1 MVEPVPNELQVRD
14 GRPDEIADLV
24 EIMLAGYA
32 EHEARFPPE
41 HWAAYTTDI
50 AAAADRLHESELIVA
65 ERLGPDG
72 GQRLGVV
79 TYFPAYRH
87 SGLGVD
93 VADAPVPG
101 FRLLAVTPQGRG
113 HGVGQLLVEE
123 CLRRARA
130 QGASELMLH
139 TATFMAAAVRLYER
153 LGFVRTLAQGDDPE
167 RQLLEY
173 RMTL

>member
-1 MVEPVPNELQVRD
+1 MVDHGPIELHVRD
-14 GRPDEIADLV
+14 GRPDEVDDLV

-32 EHEARFPPE
+32 EHEPRFPPE
-41 HWAAYTTDI
+41 HWAAYTSDI
-50 AAAADRLHESELIVA
+50 AAAADRLHESQLIVA
-65 ERLGPDG
+65 VRPDRDG

-87 SGLGVD
+87 SSLGVG
-93 VADAPVPG
+93 VAETPVPG
-101 FRLLAVTPQGRG
+101 FRLLAVTPHGRG
-113 HGVGQLLVEE
+113 LGVGRVLVDE
-123 CLRRARA
+123 CIRRARA
-130 QGASELMLH
+130 QGAHELMLH

-173 RMTL
+173 RLTL